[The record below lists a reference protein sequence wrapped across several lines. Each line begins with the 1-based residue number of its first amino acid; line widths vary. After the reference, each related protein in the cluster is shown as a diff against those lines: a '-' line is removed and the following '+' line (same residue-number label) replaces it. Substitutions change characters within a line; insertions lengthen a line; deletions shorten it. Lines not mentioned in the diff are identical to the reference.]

1 MSIDKVDREI
11 VRRAAEDLRELQD
24 ENQRT
29 ENDE

>member
-1 MSIDKVDREI
+1 MIEQVDRGI